1 MPQVSQ
7 EHLDFIPRIYE
18 TITQPENWNS
28 VLQEFAFLCGAA
40 DSQLIFADTLLEE
53 VSFRHRSFKHAPEV
67 LAKMDEAI
75 MANGS
80 GAQAFEVVSQYPV
93 QTWVTEEIAHKKPID
108 QLPHVKLMKEL
119 IGQER
124 SVALCLNATPIWFD
138 GLILHFKTE
147 RGNITEDETAIS
159 QIFLPHMAKAVE
171 MSRPFLLLKQRFN
184 AILSVIDRLQIGI
197 VITNEVAEI
206 ITCNSEAE
214 NQLAGNNGLS
224 QSRNKKLHSRSGKI
238 QTILAEQIFAAA
250 NTKDPAAFQATILSP
265 KRTGELPWL
274 LDIFPLGNLGGEI
287 DRRFKGAAI
296 LITDP
301 DKKEMISTRGM
312 EKIFDLTQAESNI
325 CELIT
330 RGFRAEDV
338 AEERNATLHTVRSQI
353 KSLLHKTAT
362 SSQLDLVRL
371 ALKVNLPV
379 ERKER

>member
-18 TITQPENWNS
+18 TITQPENWAS
-28 VLQEFAFLCGAA
+28 VLREFAFFCGAA
-40 DSQLIFADTLLEE
+40 DSQLILADTLLEE
-53 VSFRHRSFKHAPEV
+53 VSFRHRSFKHAPEI
-67 LAKMDEAI
+67 LEKMDEAI

-108 QLPHVKLMKEL
+108 QLPHVELMKEL

-138 GLILHFKTE
+138 GLMLHFKTE

-197 VITNEVAEI
+197 VITNEAAEI
-206 ITCNSEAE
+206 IICNREAE
-214 NQLAGNNGLS
+214 NLLAGNNGLS
-224 QSRNKKLHSRSGKI
+224 QSRNKKLHSRSDKI
-238 QTILAEQIFAAA
+238 QPVLAQQIFAAA
-250 NTKDPAAFQATILSP
+250 NTKDPAAFQATVLSP

-287 DRRFKGAAI
+287 GRRFKGAAI

-312 EKIFDLTQAESNI
+312 EKLFDLTQAESNI

-353 KSLLHKTAT
+353 KSLLYKTAT